1 MKTNGRQNEEIRE
14 VFARVDFRRR
24 RSFADPIGKEA
35 EKMRKVLILTFRSV
49 KVKAAEEHDEYGSN

>member
-1 MKTNGRQNEEIRE
+1 

-35 EKMRKVLILTFRSV
+35 EKMRKVIILTFRSV
-49 KVKAAEEHDEYGSN
+49 KVKAAEENDKYGSK